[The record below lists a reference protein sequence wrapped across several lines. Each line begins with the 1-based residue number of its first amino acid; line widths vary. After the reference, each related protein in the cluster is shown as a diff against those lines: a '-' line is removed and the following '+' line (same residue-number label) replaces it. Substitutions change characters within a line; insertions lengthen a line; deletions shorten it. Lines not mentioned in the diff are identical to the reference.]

1 MFIRIENKVINLS
14 LVEQIIF
21 ADNTTLVGF
30 TSRESILLDLK
41 HADKLERALSHYN
54 NRGGYVNDEI

>member
-1 MFIRIENKVINLS
+1 MFLRIEDKVINLS

-21 ADNTTLVGF
+21 VDNTILVGF

-41 HADKLERALSHYN
+41 HADKLEHAIIHFN
-54 NRGGYVNDEI
+54 EQGGYARP